1 MTAATRRTP
10 RSTRPRNLGLTLFL
24 LRIVRNWL
32 RIVMVVLAVYISLP
46 WVAPTLMKVGL
57 EAPAR
62 VIYTLYR
69 PFCHQMGFRTLHLY
83 GEQSVYPLAP
93 VAAIIG
99 VRPYEA
105 YVGQSNIPM
114 QMRQHRLP
122 QPPFNVEA
130 LPAFY
135 GIDVPD
141 DVTPDT
147 PTEDQNFVAF
157 QLAAMSF
164 VGNEQMG
171 YKMTLCERDIAI
183 YTSMF
188 LFLVI
193 YSQPAVRR
201 RLRPLPLWLFVFLGV
216 LPIAID
222 GVSQLVSYPPFNWW
236 EPRETLPLF
245 RILTGICFGTM
256 TAWLGFPYID
266 MSMRDAQYDLEAKLK
281 VAGID
286 PALWQP
292 GGRRP
297 SASVGD

>member
-1 MTAATRRTP
+1 MTARSPQRSRRTP
-10 RSTRPRNLGLTLFL
+10 RSTGLGLTLFL

-32 RIVMVVLAVYISLP
+32 RIVLVVLAIYIALP
-46 WVAPTLMKVGL
+46 WIAPTLMKLGA

-62 VIYTLYR
+62 AIYTLYR
-69 PFCHQMGFRTLHLY
+69 PFCHQFGFRTFHLY

-99 VRPYEA
+99 VSSFES

-114 QMRQHRLP
+114 QMRQRLLP

-135 GIDVPD
+135 GINVPD

-147 PTEDQNFVAF
+147 PAEDTNFVRF
-157 QLAAMSF
+157 QLAAGAF

-188 LFLVI
+188 AFLFI
-193 YSQPAVRR
+193 YSQPPVRR
-201 RLRPLPLWLFVFLGV
+201 RLRPLSLWLFVFLGV

-236 EPRETLPLF
+236 EPRETLPFF
-245 RILTGICFGTM
+245 RVLTGICFGTM

-266 MSMRDAQYDLEAKLK
+266 LSVREAQVDLEAKLK
-281 VAGID
+281 VAGVD
-286 PALWQP
+286 PAVW
-292 GGRRP
+292 GGRRER
-297 SASVGD
+297 AAAGD

>member
-1 MTAATRRTP
+1 MAATSRRERRPT
-10 RSTRPRNLGLTLFL
+10 RSTGLGLTLFL

-32 RIVMVVLAVYISLP
+32 RIVLIVLAIYISLP
-46 WVAPTLMKVGL
+46 WVAPTLMRLGL

-69 PFCHQMGFRTLHLY
+69 PFCHQMGFRTFHLY
-83 GEQSVYPLAP
+83 GEQTVYPLAP
-93 VAAIIG
+93 VAAIVG
-99 VRPYEA
+99 VNSFES

-114 QMRQHRLP
+114 QMREHQLP

-141 DVTPDT
+141 DVTPDD
-147 PTEDQNFVAF
+147 PLADANFAQF
-157 QLAAMSF
+157 QIASMAF
-164 VGNEQMG
+164 VGNERMG
-171 YKMTLCERDIAI
+171 YKMSLCERDIAI

-188 LFLVI
+188 LFLLI
-193 YSQPAVRR
+193 YSQPPVRR
-201 RLRPLPLWLFVFLGV
+201 RLRPLPLLLFAFLGV

-236 EPRETLPLF
+236 EPRETLPFF
-245 RILTGICFGTM
+245 RVLTGICFGTM

-266 MSMRDAQYDLEAKLK
+266 MSLRETQYDLEAKLK
-281 VAGID
+281 IAGVD
-286 PALWQP
+286 PALWQRR
-292 GGRRP
+292 GRRP
-297 SASVGD
+297 SPAGD

>member
-1 MTAATRRTP
+1 MTAASRRERRPT
-10 RSTRPRNLGLTLFL
+10 RSTGLGLTLFL

-32 RIVMVVLAVYISLP
+32 RIVLVVLAIYISLP
-46 WVAPTLMKVGL
+46 WITPTLMKLGL
-57 EAPAR
+57 ERPAQA
-62 VIYTLYR
+62 IYTLYR
-69 PFCHQMGFRTLHLY
+69 PFCHQFGFRTLHLY
-83 GEQSVYPLAP
+83 GEQTVYPLAP

-99 VRPYEA
+99 VNSFES

-114 QMRQHRLP
+114 QMRQHRVP
-122 QPPFNVEA
+122 QPPFSVES

-147 PTEDQNFVAF
+147 PSEDQNFVRF
-157 QLAAMSF
+157 QLAASAF
-164 VGNEQMG
+164 AGNEQMG

-188 LFLVI
+188 VFLLI
-193 YSQPAVRR
+193 YSQPPVRR
-201 RLRPLPLWLFVFLGV
+201 RLRPLPILMFAFLGI

-236 EPRETLPLF
+236 EPRETLPFF
-245 RILTGICFGTM
+245 RILTGITFGTM

-266 MSMRDAQYDLEAKLK
+266 LSLRETQYDLEAKLRA
-281 VAGID
+281 AGVD
-286 PALWQP
+286 PALWQ
-292 GGRRP
+292 RRRSNSKP
-297 SASVGD
+297 S

>member
-1 MTAATRRTP
+1 MAATSRRPT
-10 RSTRPRNLGLTLFL
+10 RSTGLGLTLFL

-32 RIVMVVLAVYISLP
+32 RIVLVVLGIYITLP
-46 WVAPTLMKVGL
+46 WVAPTLMRLGL

-62 VIYTLYR
+62 VIYTVYR
-69 PFCHQMGFRTLHLY
+69 PFCHQMGFRTFHLY
-83 GEQSVYPLAP
+83 GEQTVYPLAP
-93 VAAIIG
+93 VAEIIG
-99 VRPYEA
+99 VRPFEA

-114 QMRQHRLP
+114 QMRMNRLP

-135 GIDVPD
+135 GVEVPD

-147 PTEDQNFVAF
+147 PSGEANFVQF

-201 RLRPLPLWLFVFLGV
+201 RLRPLPILLFVFLGV

-236 EPRETLPLF
+236 EPRETLPFF
-245 RILTGICFGTM
+245 RVLTGICFGTM

-266 MSMRDAQYDLEAKLK
+266 MSLRETQYDLEAKLK
-281 VAGID
+281 VAGVD
-286 PALWQP
+286 PALWQ
-292 GGRRP
+292 RR
-297 SASVGD
+297 SQRASPAGD